1 MHIALFGGSF
11 NPPHVGH
18 MMAAY
23 YVLATRPVDRLW
35 LMPAYRHPFGKRLAP
50 FDDRVKMC
58 ELAAAPFGKLIEV
71 TRAEEQVGGEGRT
84 VEVLEF
90 LTRRYASD
98 RFSLVIG
105 SDILPER
112 SKWKDFHRIEELA
125 SIIVVSRAGYPD
137 PSAPGPAMPEVA
149 STEVRG
155 RLVRGEDV
163 SHLVPRAVADYA
175 LRNGLYRTNN
185 G

>member
-23 YVLATRPVDRLW
+23 YVVATRPVDKLW

-58 ELAAAPFGKLIEV
+58 ELAAQPFGKWMEV
-71 TRAEEQVGGEGRT
+71 SRVEEQVGGEGRT

-90 LTRRYASD
+90 LVRRYTSD
-98 RFSLVIG
+98 RFSLVLG
-105 SDILPER
+105 TDILPEK

-125 SIIVVSRAGYPD
+125 GVIIVPRAGYPD
-137 PSAPGPAMPEVA
+137 ASVPGPAIPEVA
-149 STEVRG
+149 STEIRG
-155 RLVRGEDV
+155 RLVRGQDV
-163 SHLVPRAVADYA
+163 SHLVPRAVAEYA
-175 LRNGLYRTNN
+175 ARNGLYRTSES
-185 G
+185 